1 MLTVNDIADIIF
13 EQLASGGVLNAGA
26 GGGMAKKEPAKG
38 AGKPAKPEL
47 KPFKCGYGTGFY
59 KGFVYKRHGGAD
71 VPAGKAFG
79 SKGGHYYGG
88 AARPKKVF
96 LTDRELRIML
106 KSGSKVIAVP
116 RGAIISPLAMDWIDF
131 DGIELRFE

>member
-1 MLTVNDIADIIF
+1 MLTVNDVADIIF
-13 EQLASGGVLNAGA
+13 ELLASGGVLNAGA
-26 GGGMAKKEPAKG
+26 GGGMAKTTPAPRG
-38 AGKPAKPEL
+38 EKPTKPEL

-59 KGFVYKRHGGAD
+59 KGFVYKGPGAAAA
-71 VPAGKAFG
+71 AGRAFG
-79 SKGGHYYGG
+79 AKGGHYYGG

-106 KSGSKVIAVP
+106 RSGSKVLAVP
-116 RGAIISPLAMDWIDF
+116 RGTIISPLAMDWIDF